1 VEDELLL
8 LLLLLLELLDFD
20 WLFLLVGDFRLRL
33 EGEELVAFLR
43 LEEEVLLRL
52 LVFVSMEEDGARF
65 LVRLVL
71 VLVLVVTMVRVG
83 VELVLVLSLVL
94 LLLLEEGARLTTLA
108 MILSPFACMALIGTR
123 AADVEAVDS
132 TVTGPACE
140 ASVLADR
147 IRLLTPLDF
156 TD

>member
-1 VEDELLL
+1 MEDELLL

-94 LLLLEEGARLTTLA
+94 LLEEGARLTTLA

-132 TVTGPACE
+132 TVIGPACE

>member
-1 VEDELLL
+1 MEDELLL

-94 LLLLEEGARLTTLA
+94 LLEEGARLTTLA

>member
-94 LLLLEEGARLTTLA
+94 LLEEGARLTTLA